1 MVHLKH
7 HISSRLLV
15 SSLIRGEITCR
26 CTYLVRAK
34 AKQEAAQ
41 QRRGYL
47 SVNNCILTTSTI
59 WLCVQ
64 AHGDKKG
71 GTPQDGVKTDKGKI
85 LKVSWDGGADLYNAA
100 KLEELFQKFGKVE
113 DIVIKTRKS
122 RSKGS
127 AIVVMGSKEAAVS
140 PVSLPFIIWEHYT
153 FD

>member
-1 MVHLKH
+1 
-7 HISSRLLV
+7 
-15 SSLIRGEITCR
+15 
-26 CTYLVRAK
+26 
-34 AKQEAAQ
+34 
-41 QRRGYL
+41 
-47 SVNNCILTTSTI
+47 LTTSTI

-85 LKVSWDGGADLYNAA
+85 LKVSWDGGADLYSVA

-140 PVSLPFIIWEHYT
+140 PVSLPFII
-153 FD
+153 

>member
-1 MVHLKH
+1 ML
-7 HISSRLLV
+7 RL
-15 SSLIRGEITCR
+15 SKR
-26 CTYLVRAK
+26 
-34 AKQEAAQ
+34 
-41 QRRGYL
+41 L
-47 SVNNCILTTSTI
+47 SNRVIDIYWLTISTI

-85 LKVSWDGGADLYNAA
+85 LKVSWDGSADSYNAT

-140 PVSLPFIIWEHYT
+140 HVSLPFII
-153 FD
+153 